1 MRKDRIA
8 KTLLA
13 SSLLVALVA
22 LVALSPAA
30 NVTPATAAAQANS
43 PARKGQTK
51 FRRVRVNAG
60 DISRLPRG
68 ENYVVHVSPD
78 AGKRAGDYT
87 GSTPVNSGVLNS
99 TGKSGTSGLAKAGAG
114 TLPLAGNTV
123 YEFRS
128 DPAIDFSRVVVQAGA
143 DAAPVPLETWLRR
156 HRPAAGMRGWPFKR
170 LLIGT
175 AEGVAE
181 IEGWKTKDATPVA
194 EFKCESGSEGD
205 DYCGCSSYADCVLL
219 VISGKCSSELSCGD
233 GECYCDGA

>member
-13 SSLLVALVA
+13 ASLLVA
-22 LVALSPAA
+22 LVALSPAV
-30 NVTPATAAAQANS
+30 NVAPATAAAPQANT

-51 FRRVRVNAG
+51 FRRVRVTAR

-78 AGKRAGDYT
+78 ASSRAGAHT

-99 TGKSGTSGLAKAGAG
+99 TGNSGNNSGLTKAGTG
-114 TLPLAGNTV
+114 TLTLAGNTV

-143 DAAPVPLETWLRR
+143 GVAPVPLEAWLRR
-156 HRPAAGMRGWPFKR
+156 HRPASGMRGWPFKR
-170 LLIGT
+170 LLIGP

-181 IEGWKTKDATPVA
+181 IEGWKTKDATPGT
-194 EFKCESGSEGD
+194 EFKCESGSDGD
-205 DYCGCSSYADCVLL
+205 DFCGCSSYADCVLL
-219 VISGKCSSELSCGD
+219 VISGNCSSELTCGD
-233 GECYCDGA
+233 GECFCDG